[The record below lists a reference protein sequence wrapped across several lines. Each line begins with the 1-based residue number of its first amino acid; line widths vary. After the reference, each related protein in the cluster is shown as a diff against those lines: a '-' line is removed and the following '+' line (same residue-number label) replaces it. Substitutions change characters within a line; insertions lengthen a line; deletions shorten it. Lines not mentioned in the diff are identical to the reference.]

1 MEVVST
7 TEQIPESVVLGRDAQ
22 SLFDF
27 NIKSSGLEINNK
39 TIRWKEQFPLKA
51 RTTTKI
57 RANSVCAIQFTF
69 KQPSSIFRG
78 MESEELTSQGIELSE
93 GFFSKSRKIL
103 VKNQSNN
110 DRFLKKGQVI
120 GFGTS
125 TRKDE
130 ICSIHDYSDEEAEKL
145 IQQMREKGQLEKQDS
160 GDSYKK
166 VRINPDLDDV
176 KKHCGTVQLS

>member
-1 MEVVST
+1 
-7 TEQIPESVVLGRDAQ
+7 
-22 SLFDF
+22 
-27 NIKSSGLEINNK
+27 
-39 TIRWKEQFPLKA
+39 
-51 RTTTKI
+51 
-57 RANSVCAIQFTF
+57 
-69 KQPSSIFRG
+69 

-93 GFFSKSRKIL
+93 GIFSKSREIL
-103 VKNQSNN
+103 VKNKSNN
-110 DRFLKKGQVI
+110 DRLLKKGQVI

-176 KKHCGTVQLS
+176 MKKLLQELVYQFRDMFAEILQHPADLPPREA